1 MRIALLAP
9 YPIQDV
15 VPIELIKPKYRNL
28 VLHPAPWIKM
38 LAKFFSKESKVNF
51 KIFTYSRG
59 VSSVVEVKINNI
71 CYVVIPQY
79 EPARFDIFHLNLPA
93 RIQFRYH
100 IDKFAPDIVH
110 GFGTEYI
117 YGLIASEFKIPSV
130 VFIQGIMCKLL
141 PYMDSYGQFGKKL
154 LIQSEKKVLRKSN
167 AIIVETNYGKNWVHS
182 INPKA
187 NVSII
192 PHSVNPIFF
201 GNIPLFCDETCLCI
215 GSIYNVKGVDIAIKA
230 LSRTISKTLRLSI
243 IGKGPSLGE
252 MKNLA
257 ESLGV
262 RKRIDFLGFLSSK
275 KILSEMRKAQM
286 LCVPSRMDTSP
297 NVLSEAHA
305 AGLPVIGT
313 MVGGIPDMIEDGVD
327 GFLVESGDYMQ
338 MAQCMDKLASDNGL
352 RRLFGEKGREKVA
365 SLNNSNVVGE
375 AHLKVYNKLLKR

>member
-1 MRIALLAP
+1 MKVALLAP
-9 YPIQDV
+9 YPIHDV
-15 VPIELIKPKYRNL
+15 VPIKLIKPKYRSR

-38 LAKFFSKESKVNF
+38 LAEFFAKESKVSF

-59 VSSVVEVKINNI
+59 VSSVVEIKKNNI
-71 CYVVIPQY
+71 CYVVIPQH
-79 EPARFDIFHLNLPA
+79 EPARLDLLHLHLLA

-117 YGLIASEFKIPSV
+117 YGLIASESNVPSV
-130 VFIQGIMCKLL
+130 VFIQGIMCKIL
-141 PYMDSYGQFGKKL
+141 PYLESYGYIHERL
-154 LIQSEKKVLRKSN
+154 VIQSERKVLKKSG

-182 INPKA
+182 INPEA
-187 NVSII
+187 SVSII

-201 GNIPLFCDETCLCI
+201 ENIPLFSSETCLCI
-215 GSIYNVKGVDIAIKA
+215 GSIYNVKGIDIAIRA
-230 LSRTISKTLRLSI
+230 LSRTTSKALRLSI
-243 IGKGPSLGE
+243 IGKGSSLKE

-262 RKRIDFLGFLSSK
+262 RKRVDFLGFLSSK
-275 KILSEMRKAQM
+275 EILSKMSKAQM

-297 NVLSEAHA
+297 NVLTEAHA

-327 GFLVESGDYMQ
+327 GFLVESGDYIQ
-338 MAQCMDKLASDNGL
+338 MAQCMDKLASDNKL
-352 RRLFGEKGREKVA
+352 RRLLGERGRKKVA
-365 SLNNSNVVGE
+365 SLNNRNVVGK
-375 AHLKVYNKLLKR
+375 AHIEVYKKLLKR